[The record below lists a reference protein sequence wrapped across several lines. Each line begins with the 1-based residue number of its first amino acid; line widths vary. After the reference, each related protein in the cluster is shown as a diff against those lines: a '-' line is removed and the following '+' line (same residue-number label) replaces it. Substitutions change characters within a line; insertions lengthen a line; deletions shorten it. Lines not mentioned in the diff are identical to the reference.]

1 MTPSELAASIENL
14 ILEAGDKYARS
25 IRRVQNQLY
34 DDLILKLKDLELKE
48 GYIVQNA
55 GNRRIL
61 REAQAQFD
69 LTIANSNY
77 QSSLDKYLRLIPQI
91 NELNA
96 AYFKTIESAFVP
108 NKNFLKS
115 LQSQTIKTVNSL
127 ILQDGLKAQVQI
139 PLNQLLE
146 QNISIGGTFKGLLKQ
161 VQDFVKGNSELE
173 GRLLKYTGVFV
184 RDTLFQYSRATQ
196 EAVTNDLGLEWYL
209 FSGPVIKGGRGSE
222 GSRGWCLEKKGKFF
236 HRKEI
241 EEWANESW
249 AGRNPLTTS
258 SSIFTLV
265 GGYNCVDSLIPVSK
279 IVVPKSD
286 LDRIKGQS

>member
-1 MTPSELAASIENL
+1 MTPSELAVSIENL
-14 ILEAGDKYARS
+14 IIEAGEKYARS

-55 GNRRIL
+55 ANRRIL

-77 QSSLDKYLRLIPQI
+77 QSGLEKYLKLIPQI

-146 QNISIGGTFKGLLKQ
+146 QNISTGGTFKGLLKQ

-173 GRLLKYTGVFV
+173 GRLYKYTTTFV
-184 RDTLFQYSRATQ
+184 SDTLFQYARSYQ
-196 EAVTNDLGLEWYL
+196 QSVTADLGLEWYL
-209 FSGPVIKGGRGSE
+209 YTGGLIE
-222 GSRGWCLEKKGKFF
+222 TSREFCIERNGKFF
-236 HRKEI
+236 TQKEV
-241 EEWANESW
+241 ESW
-249 AGRNPLTTS
+249 AKLEWKGKNPLTTE
-258 SSIFTLV
+258 SSIFIFC
-265 GGYNCVDSLIPVSK
+265 GGFFCKHQLIPVSK
-279 IVVPKSD
+279 LAVPAED
-286 LDRIKGQS
+286 LKRNS